1 VFDGVGRVVERPN
14 RSGDSDKVTRDDLVF
29 PEGVLHIV
37 NLNGHVSMTMNRQ
50 TCKLSYKAQQTNT
63 VEGGTGRFTHATGSF
78 ASTVTA
84 SAVAHRKTDGGCDLR
99 RPPTIEFDIFAS
111 TGTLTF

>member
-1 VFDGVGRVVERPN
+1 M
-14 RSGDSDKVTRDDLVF
+14 F

-37 NLNGHVSMTMNRQ
+37 NLNHHVSMTMNRH

-63 VEGGTGRFTHATGSF
+63 VAGGTGRFAHAAGSF

-84 SAVAHRKTDGGCDLR
+84 PAVAHRKSRWQLRLAAPPDRRDRHFRGDREADVLISQLGR
-99 RPPTIEFDIFAS
+99 RPGRRS
-111 TGTLTF
+111 R